1 MGVPVMTH
9 GRSFLKLIVLLSAIV
24 LFGCSSNEII
34 SIEDSN
40 TYAWQKY
47 MNEDEFNQ
55 LEEGMSYMDVVK
67 VAKGAGKQVNDQTYM
82 WPDELLI
89 TQAYE
94 IEFKDDQLV
103 DKRIVQKRGES
114 ERDLPADKESDN
126 PEEENTK

>member
-1 MGVPVMTH
+1 MTH

-67 VAKGAGKQVNDQTYM
+67 VAKGPGKQINDQTYM
-82 WPDELLI
+82 WPDELLM

-114 ERDLPADKESDN
+114 ERDLPADKESDKQ
-126 PEEENTK
+126 EEENTK